1 MSKLTEKLNQLSTFE
16 KNQSEHSKFDP
27 KIFRYGL
34 RLLAASAL
42 VLSINGC
49 SEKPKEI
56 QVDPVQTQ
64 ETIEIQNDREKN
76 RKELS
81 DLTTK
86 IRSLQSKIK
95 QETNQDKKNK
105 LIIECRELIV
115 KHQNVFDALK
125 YEDKEYMKT
134 RPH

>member
-1 MSKLTEKLNQLSTFE
+1 MSKSTEKLNQFSTFE
-16 KNQSEHSKFDP
+16 KNKSEQSKFDS
-27 KIFRYGL
+27 KIFRNGL
-34 RLLAASAL
+34 RVLAASA
-42 VLSINGC
+42 VAFSITSCG
-49 SEKPKEI
+49 EKPKEV

-64 ETIEIQNDREKN
+64 ETIEIQNKREN
-76 RKELS
+76 TRKGLA

-95 QETNQDKKNK
+95 QETNQGNKNK

-115 KHQNVFDALK
+115 KHQNDFDALK
-125 YEDKEYMKT
+125 YEDKEYIKT